1 MGKIVI
7 STNVS
12 VDGVGQ
18 DPGGDE
24 GFRRGGW
31 FASHG
36 GQDLEAWATFMFEE
50 TLRIDALL
58 LGRRSDA
65 WFASRWLSRTDE
77 WANALNR
84 MPKYVVSATL
94 DEPKWSNSTVLRGD
108 AVKEAAKLKQEIDGD
123 IGVYASYQLGRAL
136 LEADLVDELRLFVFP
151 VVLGDGEHVFGQT
164 IDKKPLRLVN
174 TQTIGEGLMYL
185 NYEIVR
191 DA

>member
-12 VDGVGQ
+12 LDGVGQ

-24 GFRRGGW
+24 GFRHGGW
-31 FASHG
+31 FAEYGAS
-36 GQDLEAWATFMFEE
+36 DLEPWATFMFQE

-58 LGRRSDA
+58 LGRRTDE

-77 WANALNR
+77 WAKALNLL
-84 MPKYVVSATL
+84 PKYVVSATL
-94 DEPKWSNSTVLRGD
+94 EEPMWSNATVLRGD

-123 IGVYASYQLGRAL
+123 IVVYGSYQLGRAL

-151 VVLGDGEHVFGQT
+151 VVLGDGEHVLGKT
-164 IDKKPLRLVN
+164 SDKLPLRLVK
-174 TQTIGEGLMYL
+174 TQTIGKSLTYL

-191 DA
+191 GA